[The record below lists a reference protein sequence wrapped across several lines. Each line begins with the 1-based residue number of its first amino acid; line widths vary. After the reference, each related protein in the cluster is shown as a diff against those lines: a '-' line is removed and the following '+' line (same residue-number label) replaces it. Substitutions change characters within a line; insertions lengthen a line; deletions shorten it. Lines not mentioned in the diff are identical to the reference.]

1 MQRLVQRALVGQ
13 HVGNALYVVTGLQ
26 IAVQHR
32 LAQVAIHQSH
42 LFAAFGHRHRQIDCH
57 VALGL
62 FRHGTGDD
70 QRVHVHGA
78 RHKVQIG
85 AQRLVGLHIAKGHP
99 LIGDQLQGT
108 VLAVSFVLFV
118 KQIPHRL
125 TPPGSGPARAGR
137 ASSEHLRH
145 PQWYRAAGVPA
156 PARRTPPQRP
166 ADRPAQ
172 RTSWSGGT
180 PCWDR

>member
-85 AQRLVGLHIAKGHP
+85 AQRLVSLHIAKGHP
-99 LIGDQLQGT
+99 LIGDQLQGA
-108 VLAVSFVLFV
+108 VLAFFFLFT

-145 PQWYRAAGVPA
+145 PQRCHAADVPA
-156 PARRTPPQRP
+156 PARRTPEQRP

-180 PCWDR
+180 PCWG

>member
-32 LAQVAIHQSH
+32 LAQVAVHQSH
-42 LFAAFGHRHRQIDCH
+42 LFAAFGQRQRQIDRH
-57 VALGL
+57 VTLGL

-70 QRVHVHGA
+70 QRVHIHGA
-78 RHKVQIG
+78 CHKVQIG
-85 AQRLVGLHIAKGHP
+85 AQRLVGFHIAKGH
-99 LIGDQLQGT
+99 LFIGDQLQGA
-108 VLAVSFVLFV
+108 VLTFFFLFT

-145 PQWYRAAGVPA
+145 PQRYHAADVPA
-156 PARRTPPQRP
+156 PECRTPAQHP
-166 ADRPAQ
+166 AGRPAQ
-172 RTSWSGGT
+172 RTS
-180 PCWDR
+180 

>member
-1 MQRLVQRALVGQ
+1 MAC
-13 HVGNALYVVTGLQ
+13 LQ
-26 IAVQHR
+26 VAVQHR
-32 LAQVAIHQSH
+32 LAQVAVYQSH
-42 LFAAFGHRHRQIDCH
+42 LFAAFGQRQCQIDCH
-57 VALGL
+57 VALGFL
-62 FRHGTGDD
+62 RHSTGDD

-78 RHKVQIG
+78 CHKVQIG
-85 AQRLVGLHIAKGHP
+85 AQSLVGFHIAKGHP
-99 LIGDQLQGT
+99 LIGDQLQSA
-108 VLAVSFVLFV
+108 VLAFFLLFT